1 MLTHLITSLRFAR
14 PSKPARRARLRRKFR
29 LELLETRELLS
40 TVFNVTSESDT
51 PAGSADQ
58 VGTLR
63 YAIDQANALAPNT
76 PVTIDFS
83 IGTGQ
88 QTISLLQP
96 LPTLANPITLDGT
109 TQPGYAG
116 KPLIQVDGSQAGA
129 GAIGFS
135 LDDDSHNSTIKGLEI
150 TDFSGGGI
158 LDDNGNANVFTN
170 DVLGLHVVTNLPRV
184 AANGTFGIEIRDQAN
199 GNTISNVVVAGNQYN
214 GIVINNSMNNT
225 VTGSDIGT
233 DATGEDSL
241 DRNGLALGNGVYGGG
256 GSGIVINGSANHNT
270 ISNNV
275 IVNNESYGILI
286 TDVNTSHNTIV
297 GNHIGIDN
305 AGTTALG
312 NVLDGVALLSG
323 ANANTIGQAGI
334 GNVISGN
341 DQSGVWITG
350 VDSVGDKTSFN
361 TLAGNLI
368 GTNAAGT
375 AAVAN
380 AVDGVIVNGGAIA
393 NDIGT
398 TATGTGT
405 VTQTGGNVISGN
417 SQWGVYISDI
427 GTNLN
432 IVQNDYIGT
441 GITGKSPVPN
451 TDNGLDIVYGAQ
463 SNTVGGTTAANRN
476 LISGNL
482 HEGVL
487 IGFAGT
493 SNNLVEGNFIG
504 TDATGK
510 ALLAGQQQ
518 TDGVYV
524 GLGAG
529 ATTIG
534 GQNPVGAFNTAS
546 WNVISGN
553 VDNGILI
560 TDSGTTG
567 TVVSGNFIGTDLT
580 GTMPLP
586 NGSNGVTIA
595 AGTSNT
601 TIGAETSGIANLN
614 LISGNLGDGISI
626 TGSAGNNVSFNYIGV
641 NLNNQNPVPNRGNGV
656 SIHATPGN
664 RVNLDVIRNNGGYGI
679 LTDSGANHNA
689 WYYDSIYGNTLGG
702 IAQPTNAA
710 LQPAPVLTKAAVG
723 SGQTTITGTIT
734 GSPYHNTGLL
744 LQFYASPASTAPA
757 SIQGLTFIG
766 QATVTTDA
774 NGNASFTA
782 TVNTAVAAGQIITAT
797 ADYNVESTSVFSNAV
812 TVVTSTATFLGTDT
826 TTEGAWRNAYGA
838 DGYDIAADTSAG
850 NPKIPS
856 YATLSVTGA
865 QTYVWSTSTTDPR
878 ALQNAAGTT
887 HIASAWYS
895 SSTLSFNVNLTDGKS
910 HEVSLYAVDFD
921 NHNRSEEVQVI
932 DAATGTVLSTQT
944 LSAFGAG
951 DYLSWTISGNVVIKV
966 TNLNPS
972 ANAVVSGIFFG
983 GKPSATSA
991 TFLGT
996 DTTTQ
1001 GKWHGVYG
1009 ADGYD
1014 IAADPSVGN
1023 PKIPSYAS
1031 LNVTGAQT
1039 YVWAA
1044 STTDPRAL
1052 QNAANTSSLAA
1063 TWYSSSTM
1071 SFNLNLTD
1079 GKSHKVSLYAVD
1091 FTGGG
1096 RSEEIQV
1103 IDAATGTVLSTQ
1115 TLSSFKNGEYLSWN
1129 ISGNV
1134 VIKVTNLNAGN
1145 NAVVSG
1151 LFFGCPRGHRL
1162 LRSSDKLID

>member
-1 MLTHLITSLRFAR
+1 M
-14 PSKPARRARLRRKFR
+14 PAR
-29 LELLETRELLS
+29 
-40 TVFNVTSESDT
+40 
-51 PAGSADQ
+51 SA
-58 VGTLR
+58 
-63 YAIDQANALAPNT
+63 
-76 PVTIDFS
+76 S
-83 IGTGQ
+83 
-88 QTISLLQP
+88 
-96 LPTLANPITLDGT
+96 
-109 TQPGYAG
+109 
-116 KPLIQVDGSQAGA
+116 
-129 GAIGFS
+129 S
-135 LDDDSHNSTIKGLEI
+135 LDDDSHNSTIKALEI
-150 TDFSGGGI
+150 TGFNGGGI
-158 LDDNGNANVFTN
+158 LDDNGNGNDFTN
-170 DVLGLHVVTNLPRV
+170 DVIGLHVVTGLPRV
-184 AANGTFGIEIRDQAN
+184 APNGTFGIEIRDQAN

-225 VTGSDIGT
+225 VTASDIGT
-233 DATGEDSL
+233 DSTGEDSL

-256 GSGIVINGSANHNT
+256 GSGIVLNGSANHNT

-275 IVNNESYGILI
+275 IVNNQSYGILI
-286 TDVNTSHNTIV
+286 TDVNTSQNVIV
-297 GNHIGIDN
+297 GNHIGIDK

-312 NVLDGVALLSG
+312 NVLDGVALLNA
-323 ANANTIGQAGI
+323 ANANSIGQAGN

-341 DQSGVWITG
+341 GQSGVWING
-350 VDSVGDKTSFN
+350 MDRAGDRTSIN

-375 AAVAN
+375 GAVPN
-380 AVDGVIVNGGAIA
+380 AVDGVMINGSAIA
-393 NDIGT
+393 NSIGVA
-398 TATGTGT
+398 ATGTGT
-405 VTQTGGNVISGN
+405 VIQTGGNVISGN
-417 SQWGVYISDI
+417 SEWGVYISDS
-427 GTNLN
+427 GTTLN
-432 IVQNDYIGT
+432 IVQNDFIGT
-441 GITGKSPVPN
+441 DINGKSPVPN
-451 TDNGLDIVYGAQ
+451 VDNGLDIVYGAQ
-463 SNTVGGTTAANRN
+463 SNTIGGTSTANRN

-504 TDATGK
+504 TDSTGA

-529 ATTIG
+529 SNTIG
-534 GQNPVGAFNTAS
+534 GQNPVGAFNTAT

-553 VDNGILI
+553 SDSGILI
-560 TDSGTTG
+560 TDAGTTG
-567 TVVSGNFIGTDLT
+567 TVVSGNFIGTNLT
-580 GTMPLP
+580 GLLALP

-595 AGTSNT
+595 AGTSSA

-614 LISGNLGDGISI
+614 VISGNLGDGVSI
-626 TGSAGNNVSFNYIGV
+626 TASSGNNVSFNYIGV
-641 NLNNQNPVPNRGNGV
+641 DLNNKNALPDRGNGV
-656 SIHATPGN
+656 SIHLTSGN
-664 RVNLDVIRNNGGYGI
+664 RVNLDVIRNNAGYGI

-702 IAQPTNAA
+702 IAQPTNSA
-710 LQPAPVLTKAAVG
+710 LQPAPVLTGATSIG
-723 SGQTTITGTIT
+723 GQTTITGTIT
-734 GSPYHNTGLL
+734 GSPYHNAGLT

-766 QATVTTDA
+766 QATATTDA
-774 NGNASFTA
+774 NGNVTFTA
-782 TVNTAVAAGQIITAT
+782 TVNSAVAAGQIITAT
-797 ADYNVESTSVFSNAV
+797 ADFNVSSTSVFSNAV
-812 TVVTSTATFLGTDT
+812 PVVTSTAAFLGTDVT
-826 TTEGAWRNAYGA
+826 NEGAWRNAYGA
-838 DGYDIAADTSAG
+838 DGYDIAADSSAG

-865 QTYVWSTSTTDPR
+865 QTYVWSTNTADPR
-878 ALQNAAGTT
+878 ALQNVAATT

-895 SSTLSFNVNLTDGKS
+895 SSTMSFNVNLTDGMS

-921 NHNRSEEVQVI
+921 NHARSEQVQVI

-944 LSAFGAG
+944 LNSFGAG
-951 DYLSWTISGNVVIKV
+951 DYLSWNVSGNVVIKV
-966 TNLNPS
+966 TNLNPK
-972 ANAVVSGIFFG
+972 ANAVISGIFFG
-983 GKPSATSA
+983 GKPSVTSA

-1009 ADGYD
+1009 ADGND
-1014 IAADPSVGN
+1014 LVADTSSGN
-1023 PKIPSYAS
+1023 PKIPSYATLS
-1031 LNVTGAQT
+1031 VTGTQT

-1052 QNAANTSSLAA
+1052 QNAANTSSIAA

-1079 GKSHKVSLYAVD
+1079 GKTHKMSLYAVD
-1091 FTGGG
+1091 FDNHN

-1115 TLSSFKNGEYLSWN
+1115 TISSFKNGEYLSWN

-1134 VIKVTNLNAGN
+1134 VIKVTNLNPSA

-1151 LFFGCPRGHRL
+1151 LFFA
-1162 LRSSDKLID
+1162 